1 MGKHSVQIT
10 DDNFYNELYEYCK
23 INGLKISSF
32 VTDLLKKQF
41 LIEQYGDT
49 PFGKMEEIKPIL
61 IDDYKIPDE
70 VLPVI
75 NQDNPQDCVEPIF
88 TNQEVS
94 DNTETITNGETTRPS
109 VIFIPYTIE
118 DKTTL
123 ITNGDCNISKKYIKT
138 RVPSDFYGEIK
149 TESESK
155 TQKSKKRRL

>member
-10 DDNFYNELYEYCK
+10 DDNFYNELCEYCK

-41 LIEQYGDT
+41 LIEQYGDI

-61 IDDYKIPDE
+61 INDHKIPDE
-70 VLPVI
+70 MLPVI

-88 TNQEVS
+88 VNYEVS
-94 DNTETITNGETTRPS
+94 DNTETITNG
-109 VIFIPYTIE
+109 
-118 DKTTL
+118 
-123 ITNGDCNISKKYIKT
+123 DCNLNKKYINT
-138 RVPSDFYGEIK
+138 RVSSDFYGEIK

-155 TQKSKKRRL
+155 AQKTKKRRL